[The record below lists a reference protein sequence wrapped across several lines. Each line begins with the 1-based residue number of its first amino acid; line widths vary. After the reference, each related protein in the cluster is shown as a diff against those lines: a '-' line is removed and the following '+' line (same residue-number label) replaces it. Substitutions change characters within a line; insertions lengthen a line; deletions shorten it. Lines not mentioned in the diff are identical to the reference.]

1 MARPSSVRSR
11 PRPESQRLITRT
23 DATHIFDGL
32 QSFPT
37 HICHLQ
43 LGKTP
48 TPLITWPIQQSDSAA
63 PAKHSH
69 SDMLEIALE
78 WLTEDR
84 DLRRRLE
91 KEKGKQSRGARKTDV
106 GRPGSFKMGLTL
118 TLFIDAGHEVVLPKV
133 RLQCRK
139 VDGIVWAT

>member
-1 MARPSSVRSR
+1 MLP
-11 PRPESQRLITRT
+11 LTRNA

-48 TPLITWPIQQSDSAA
+48 TPLVTWPIQQSADAA
-63 PAKHSH
+63 SAKHSH
-69 SDMLEIALE
+69 SDLLEIALE

-84 DLRRRLE
+84 ELRRKLE
-91 KEKGKQSRGARKTDV
+91 KEKGKKSRGARKTDV
-106 GRPGSFKMGLTL
+106 RTARSVLWLALT
-118 TLFIDAGHEVVLPKV
+118 IV
-133 RLQCRK
+133 R
-139 VDGIVWAT
+139 

>member
-1 MARPSSVRSR
+1 MYVQTHLRLKSLLTRS
-11 PRPESQRLITRT
+11 P

-48 TPLITWPIQQSDSAA
+48 TPLLTWPIPQSTSAA

-69 SDMLEIALE
+69 SDLLEIALE

-84 DLRRRLE
+84 ELRRRLE
-91 KEKGKQSRGARKTDV
+91 KEKGKASRGARKTDV
-106 GRPGSFKMGLTL
+106 RTARRGILGFAL
-118 TLFIDAGHEVVLPKV
+118 TLFP
-133 RLQCRK
+133 RR
-139 VDGIVWAT
+139 GI